1 MRKKSSQRHLN
12 KAILFKHLDQV
23 VNKTIRIKSKK
34 LKIGNQILTK
44 KKNKIRNKLIENI
57 IAIMIIKEDITLWAV
72 KKEEQ
77 ELREEIR
84 IK

>member
-1 MRKKSSQRHLN
+1 MRKKNSQRHLN
-12 KAILFKHLDQV
+12 KAILFKHLDQA
-23 VNKTIRIKSKK
+23 VNKTIKIKSKK

-77 ELREEIR
+77 ELREETR